1 MTRPDRFTALFW
13 SLTPVVLA
21 ALIATAGPGCSAP
34 RSAAPG
40 SAAALAAETSVKP
53 GINAD
58 FTSPSAQLDRWI
70 KSFEGES
77 REIFAHRAD
86 ILKSVGLRPGQHVA
100 DVGAGTGLFTAL
112 FAREVGPKGRVFA
125 VDIAPVFLNHIRNR
139 AAESGLSN
147 VVTVLATPK
156 SSGLPAASVDVVFI
170 CDTYHHFE
178 FPRNTLASIHDALR
192 RRGEIVL
199 IDFKRVPGV
208 STDWVLNHVRAGQE
222 VFAAEIREAG
232 FEQVTEY
239 PVLKDNYM
247 VRFRK
252 R

>member
-1 MTRPDRFTALFW
+1 MSRPDRSLACFW
-13 SLTPVVLA
+13 SLAPFVLA
-21 ALIATAGPGCSAP
+21 AIIATAGPGCSAP
-34 RSAAPG
+34 RSAPPP
-40 SAAALAAETSVKP
+40 SSPALAAETSVKP

-58 FTSPSAQLDRWI
+58 FTNPNAQLDRWI

-77 REIFAHRAD
+77 REIFARRGE
-86 ILKSVGLRPGQHVA
+86 ILKSVGLRPGQRVA
-100 DVGAGTGLFTAL
+100 DIGAGTGLFTAL
-112 FAREVGPKGRVFA
+112 FAREVGPKGRVYA

-139 AAESGLSN
+139 ATESGLSN
-147 VVTVLATPK
+147 IVTVLATPK
-156 SSGLPAASVDVVFI
+156 SSGLPPNSVDVVFI

-178 FPRNTLASIHDALR
+178 FPRNTLASIHQGLR
-192 RRGEIVL
+192 RGGEIVL
-199 IDFKRVPGV
+199 IDFKRIPGV

-222 VFAAEIREAG
+222 VFAAEIRDSG
-232 FEQVTEY
+232 FEQVAVY